1 MRSSRRISVRAGDFR
16 CSRGAHWFPAGQ
28 RAAAGLRRWA
38 AGRFEGASADADSA
52 EGHRH
57 QGYAITMAKKPNP
70 GAELVI
76 DDDSED

>member
-1 MRSSRRISVRAGDFR
+1 MLSGKRIGVRAGDFR
-16 CSRGAHWFPAGQ
+16 CSSDAQWFPAGQ
-28 RAAAGLRRWA
+28 RAAVGLRRW

-57 QGYAITMAKKPNP
+57 QGYAITMAMKPNP